1 MGSFLLPAL
10 PALGLL
16 HPVAQ
21 LGSAFSVHAST
32 AIGIAALGALYLWR
46 ARRVPLDG
54 VGGPAVDAPSHA
66 QRLAFFSGLA
76 ILFLSLNGPLHD
88 LSDEYLF
95 SAHMVQ
101 HLMLQLVVAPLA
113 LLGIPGWMLRPALR
127 VPTVRSLAHRVT
139 RVAAAFAL
147 FNVTMAAWHLPP
159 LYNLALAHHPVH
171 ILQHV
176 TFLVASVIMWWPLV
190 GSLAE
195 LPRPSY
201 PAQILYCFLL
211 TIPMSIVAVYITY
224 SDRVLY
230 PLYAIAP
237 RVFGISPL
245 EDQRLGGLIMWVPG
259 GLYFLGVLSVVFF
272 KWSQRGGEDG
282 VDAAQVPA

>member
-1 MGSFLLPAL
+1 MLA
-10 PALGLL
+10 LL
-16 HPVAQ
+16 HPVAD
-21 LGSAFSVHAST
+21 LGSGFSVHPS
-32 AIGIAALGALYLWR
+32 IVVGVAAVAAVYEWR
-46 ARRVPLDG
+46 ARQGAREAALLG
-54 VGGPAVDAPSHA
+54 APVNVLHPGHRA
-66 QRLAFFSGLA
+66 AFYGALLV
-76 ILFLSLNGPLHD
+76 LFASLNGPLHD

-127 VPTVRSLAHRVT
+127 APGVRRAAYRVT

-147 FNVTMAAWHLPP
+147 FNVIMAAWHLPP

-171 ILQHV
+171 IVQHV
-176 TFLVASVIMWWPLV
+176 TFLVASVIMWWPLA
-190 GSLAE
+190 GSLPE

-224 SDRVLY
+224 ADRVLY
-230 PLYAIAP
+230 PLYAVAP

-245 EDQRLGGLIMWVPG
+245 EDQRLGGLIMWIPG

-272 KWSQRGGEDG
+272 KWSQRGEDG
-282 VDAAQVPA
+282 VDAAQVAV

>member
-1 MGSFLLPAL
+1 MLA
-10 PALGLL
+10 LL
-16 HPVAQ
+16 HPVAR
-21 LGSAFSVHAST
+21 LSDGFSVHPSV
-32 AIGIAALGALYLWR
+32 ALGIVAAAGVYEWR
-46 ARRVPLDG
+46 ARQGAREAALLG
-54 VGGPAVDAPSHA
+54 APVNVLHA
-66 QRLAFFSGLA
+66 GHRAAFHGALLV
-76 ILFLSLNGPLHD
+76 LFASLNGPLHD

>member
-1 MGSFLLPAL
+1 MLA
-10 PALGLL
+10 LL

-21 LGSAFSVHAST
+21 VGDGFSVHPST
-32 AIGIAALGALYLWR
+32 ALGIAAAAALYEWRAHQGAREAALLGAPVNVLHAGHR
-46 ARRVPLDG
+46 A
-54 VGGPAVDAPSHA
+54 
-66 QRLAFFSGLA
+66 AFYGALLV
-76 ILFLSLNGPLHD
+76 LFASLNGPVHD

-101 HLMLQLVVAPLA
+101 HLLLQLVVAPLA
-113 LLGIPGWMLRPALR
+113 LVGIPGWMLRPALR
-127 VPTVRSLAHRVT
+127 VAGVRRAAHRVT
-139 RVAAAFAL
+139 RAAAAFVV
-147 FNVTMAAWHLPP
+147 FNVVMAAWHLPP
-159 LYNLALAHHPVH
+159 LYNLALAQHPVH

-176 TFLVASVIMWWPLV
+176 TFLVASVVMWWPLV
-190 GSLAE
+190 GSLPE

-201 PAQILYCFLL
+201 PAQLLYCFLM

-224 SDRVLY
+224 ADRVLY

-245 EDQRLGGLIMWVPG
+245 EDQRLGGLIMWIPG

>member
-1 MGSFLLPAL
+1 VGPSAL
-10 PALGLL
+10 PALALL
-16 HPVAQ
+16 HPVAR

-32 AIGIAALGALYLWR
+32 AIGVVAFGALYLWR
-46 ARRVPLDG
+46 ARQVPRDG
-54 VGGPAVDAPSHA
+54 VGGPAVDTPNTA

-101 HLMLQLVVAPLA
+101 HLVLQLVVTPLL
-113 LLGIPGWMLRPALR
+113 LLGTPGWMLRPLIRSRA
-127 VPTVRSLAHRVT
+127 VRA
-139 RVAAAFAL
+139 VAARVLRPAWCFAI
-147 FNVTMAAWHLPP
+147 FNLVMAGWHLPP

-171 ILQHV
+171 IAQHL
-176 TFLVASVIMWWPLV
+176 TFLAASTLMWWPIL
-190 GSLAE
+190 GSLPE
-195 LPRPSY
+195 LPRLSY
-201 PAQILYCFLL
+201 PGQLLYCFLL

-224 SDRVLY
+224 ADRVLY

-237 RVFGISPL
+237 RILGLSPL

-259 GLYFLGVLSVVFF
+259 GIYFMLVMSVVFF
-272 KWSQRGGEDG
+272 RWASRDAGDE
-282 VDAAQVPA
+282 VSAAQATA